1 MENLQINQG
10 IKFLVSDG
18 KGVIGTGNPSGS
30 QGIAKGSSE
39 TGFYIQSSVNF
50 TVYFYD
56 GSAWAVHQTIDTS
69 DANYKGG
76 FAFAW
81 DDNTAAYIKT
91 ADASHVVYVFGR
103 DGDLK
108 VDSTP
113 GDATQGADSI
123 VDGSGSLSITS
134 IEAQNDYTE
143 GLSVASDGT
152 VTFDR
157 TDNNS
162 AYQLKFSGS
171 GITIGK
177 NGDDTVTFTGADEFT
192 SPLTTDGD
200 LFIQSGSADSRLAI
214 GTDGQYLSV
223 SSGAPAWV
231 DFSSVVEYDADGN
244 IAFDGQVSAPYHTLV
259 KGANSIF
266 TPDFDESNNIV
277 TTLDSAC
284 TFANPSNLKDG
295 ASYTIIVKQD
305 ASGGRVIS
313 SFGTAYKW
321 AGGTAPTLSASAN
334 AVDILTFISDGTN
347 LYGSFVGDFQ

>member
-18 KGVIGTGNPSGS
+18 KGVIGTADPSGS
-30 QGIAKGSSE
+30 QGIAKGASE

-50 TVYFYD
+50 TVHFYD

-81 DDNTAAYIKT
+81 GDNTAAYIKT
-91 ADASHVVYVFGR
+91 ADASHEVFVFGR

-123 VDGSGSLSITS
+123 VDGTGSLSITA

-162 AYQLKFSGS
+162 AYSLSFEGT
-171 GITIGK
+171 GVVIGN
-177 NGDDTVTFTGADEFT
+177 NGDSTVTIEA
-192 SPLTTDGD
+192 
-200 LFIQSGSADSRLAI
+200 
-214 GTDGQYLSV
+214 
-223 SSGAPAWV
+223 

-295 ASYTIIVKQD
+295 ASYTIIIKQD
-305 ASGGRVIS
+305 ATGSRVIN

-321 AGGTAPTLSASAN
+321 AGGTAPTLSTTAN

>member
-18 KGVIGTGNPSGS
+18 KGVIGTTDPSGS
-30 QGIAKGSSE
+30 QGISKGAGE
-39 TGFYIQSSVNF
+39 TGFYIQSSVDY
-50 TVYFYD
+50 TLWFYD
-56 GSAWAVHQTIDTS
+56 GSAWAAHQTIDVS
-69 DANYKGG
+69 DANYSSG
-76 FAFAW
+76 FVFAW
-81 DDNTAAYIKT
+81 NANTAAYVKT
-91 ADASHVVYVFGR
+91 ADASHEVFVFGR
-103 DGDLK
+103 SGDLK

-113 GDATQGADSI
+113 GDATQGADS
-123 VDGSGSLSITS
+123 VFDGTGSLSITA
-134 IEAQNDYTE
+134 IEAQNDYTS
-143 GLSVASDGT
+143 GVSVSNDGT
-152 VTFDR
+152 VSFNR
-157 TDNNS
+157 TDAND
-162 AYQLKFSGS
+162 AYSVSFEGT
-171 GITIGK
+171 GVVIGN
-177 NGDDTVTFTGADEFT
+177 NGDSTVTIEA
-192 SPLTTDGD
+192 
-200 LFIQSGSADSRLAI
+200 
-214 GTDGQYLSV
+214 
-223 SSGAPAWV
+223 

-277 TTLDSAC
+277 TTLDSAS

-313 SFGTAYKW
+313 SFGSAFKW
-321 AGGTAPTLSASAN
+321 AGGTAPTLSATAN

>member
-50 TVYFYD
+50 TVHFYD

-76 FAFAW
+76 FVFAW
-81 DDNTAAYIKT
+81 GDNTAAYIKT
-91 ADASHVVYVFGR
+91 ADASHEVFVFGR

-113 GDATQGADSI
+113 GDATQGADTI
-123 VDGSGSLSITS
+123 VDGTGSLSITA

-143 GLSVASDGT
+143 GLSVANDGT

-157 TDNNS
+157 TDNNA
-162 AYQLKFSGS
+162 AYQLKFEGS

-177 NGDDTVTFTGADEFT
+177 NGDDTVTIEA
-192 SPLTTDGD
+192 
-200 LFIQSGSADSRLAI
+200 
-214 GTDGQYLSV
+214 
-223 SSGAPAWV
+223 

-244 IAFDGQVSAPYHTLV
+244 IAFDGQVYAPYNTLTD
-259 KGANSIF
+259 GATI
-266 TPDFDESNNIV
+266 TPDFNDSNNMIV
-277 TTLDSAC
+277 TLAGNRAM
-284 TFANPSNLKDG
+284 ANPSNLKDG
-295 ASYTIIVKQD
+295 ASYTVIVKQD
-305 ASGGRVIS
+305 ATGSRTL
-313 SFGTAYKW
+313 SFGTAFKW
-321 AGGTAPTLSASAN
+321 AGGTAPTLSTGAN
-334 AVDILTFISDGTN
+334 SVDILTFISDGTD